1 MSAHAC
7 VRVSLSSVRQ
17 MQWCGRRCR
26 PGQFGAHDVTVCDVL
41 SGGVAG
47 NAEGKGLALQFDL
60 TTKKWSEVA
69 PMDTVYRGHSG
80 GV

>member
-1 MSAHAC
+1 
-7 VRVSLSSVRQ
+7 
-17 MQWCGRRCR
+17 MQWC
-26 PGQFGAHDVTVCDVL
+26 VTAVNLSSLALMNVCDV

-47 NAEGKGLALQFDL
+47 NAEGKGPALQFDL